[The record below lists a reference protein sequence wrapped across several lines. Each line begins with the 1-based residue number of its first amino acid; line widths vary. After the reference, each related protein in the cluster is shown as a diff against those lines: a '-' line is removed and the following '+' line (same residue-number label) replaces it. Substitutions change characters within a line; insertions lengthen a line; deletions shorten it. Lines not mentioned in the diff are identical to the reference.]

1 MVLTL
6 QLKGPFKYYVSTL
19 GGVGGPTQIAD
30 IADALRGG
38 GGSGAGMLM

>member
-1 MVLTL
+1 MPWKTLGTIQVLR
-6 QLKGPFKYYVSTL
+6 QHVR
-19 GGVGGPTQIAD
+19 GGVGGLTQIAD